1 MKQYVDSLKQIAEKH
16 EWKQVSETEHSITY
30 SPDGMDGWA
39 FSGMN
44 LEYAQHRLAFFRKN
58 RLISEIKLYDL
69 QLAEQIIDGY
79 MDGSFVPTGFI
90 SLDTTMLQWCEQV
103 EASYQGQST
112 EPTETEHDE
121 Q

>member
-58 RLISEIKLYDL
+58 RLISENQTLRPATGRTDYRRIHGRQFRAQWFHFLGYDH
-69 QLAEQIIDGY
+69 AP
-79 MDGSFVPTGFI
+79 MV
-90 SLDTTMLQWCEQV
+90 
-103 EASYQGQST
+103 
-112 EPTETEHDE
+112 
-121 Q
+121 

>member
-16 EWKQVSETEHSITY
+16 EWKLVSETEHSITY
-30 SPDGMDGWA
+30 SLDGLDGWA

-69 QLAEQIIDGY
+69 QLVEQIIDGY